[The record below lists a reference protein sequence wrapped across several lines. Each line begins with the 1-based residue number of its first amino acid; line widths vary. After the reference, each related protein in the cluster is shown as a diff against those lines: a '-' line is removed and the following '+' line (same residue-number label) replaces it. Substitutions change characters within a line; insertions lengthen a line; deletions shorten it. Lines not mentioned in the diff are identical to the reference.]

1 MKKII
6 AHRLIAALLLG
17 LLPWF
22 SATAHAQT
30 ASGNYPNRPL
40 RLIIPL
46 AAGGLVDTFSRSL
59 AQSLSERLGQPVVP
73 DNRAGANQAIA
84 GEAAAKAAPD
94 GYTLFT
100 ATQSG
105 LILNAAARKQL
116 PFDSQRDFAPISLL
130 FSTPFYLVV
139 HPSVEARNVQE
150 LIALAR
156 AQPGKLAFASVGTG
170 SAQHLA
176 AELFNTQA
184 KVSLFHVPYKASS
197 QSANDL
203 MGGRVQV
210 MFEGGASSLPHVR
223 AGKLRALAVTTQK
236 RSEAM
241 PDLPTMIES
250 GLPGYDLTVWFGLVS
265 SAGTPRPIID
275 RLNREVLDIL
285 RNQAF
290 RAGFVQFGIDMTPS
304 TPEEL
309 AERIRKDLP
318 VWTKVMRDAGIQ
330 PE

>member
-1 MKKII
+1 MKTIT
-6 AHRLIAALLLG
+6 ARRLIPALLLG
-17 LLPWF
+17 ALPWLGT
-22 SATAHAQT
+22 AAHAQG
-30 ASGNYPNRPL
+30 AANYPNKPL

-59 AQSLSERLGQPVVP
+59 GQRLSDRLGQPVVP

-116 PFDSQRDFAPISLL
+116 PFDPQKDFAPISLL

-139 HPSVEARNVQE
+139 NPSVPARNVQE

-156 AQPGKLAFASVGTG
+156 SQPGKLSFASVGTG
-170 SAQHLA
+170 SAQQLA
-176 AELFNTQA
+176 AELFKAQA
-184 KVSLFHVPYKASS
+184 KVDVFHVPYKASS
-197 QSANDL
+197 QAANDL
-203 MGGRVQV
+203 IGGRVQM

-236 RSEAM
+236 RSEAT

-250 GLPGYDLTVWFGLVS
+250 GLPSYDLTVWFGLVS

-275 RLNREVLDIL
+275 RLNREVVEIL
-285 RNQAF
+285 RDPSF
-290 RAGFVQFGIDMTPS
+290 KAGFTQFGIDLMPS

-309 AERIRKDLP
+309 GDRIRKDLP